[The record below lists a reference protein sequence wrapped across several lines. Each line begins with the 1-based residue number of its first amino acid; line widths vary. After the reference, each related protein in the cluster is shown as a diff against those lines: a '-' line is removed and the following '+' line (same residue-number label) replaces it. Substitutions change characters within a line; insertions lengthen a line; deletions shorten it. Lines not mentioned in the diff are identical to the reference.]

1 MMVSVME
8 NKNTRIFYFDALRA
22 VAILCVVLLHVTGHL
37 GEIMNYNVATIYSF
51 SGIFETFANNFFRI
65 GIALF
70 LMLSGALL
78 LGRDWNVGE
87 FYKKRIT
94 RIAKPFLFWSLL
106 FSIMLIGASYFIP
119 SIDFVDKF
127 GIMDMFKVFIDTLLC
142 RAPGS
147 AVYWFF
153 WMMLAMYIIMPVFN
167 KWINDV
173 DLAKVEYFL
182 VIWAIYNIF
191 VYTLMVPI
199 PEVVSFVIS
208 PLGFVVL
215 GYYLR
220 YSERKIFNNSLI
232 SAVMILLPAIIM
244 VIYSLSVVDNSI
256 LFVFHRYSFLV
267 MIEAIGVFCLF
278 KTINLNLSG
287 TFKNIVSSIALC
299 SYGMYLIHS
308 QMIMVVRKILHVH
321 SNFVLT
327 YLILFIVGF
336 LVSWIIIY
344 ILAKIPFIDDYIGVK

>member
-1 MMVSVME
+1 
-8 NKNTRIFYFDALRA
+8 
-22 VAILCVVLLHVTGHL
+22 
-37 GEIMNYNVATIYSF
+37 
-51 SGIFETFANNFFRI
+51 
-65 GIALF
+65 
-70 LMLSGALL
+70 
-78 LGRDWNVGE
+78 
-87 FYKKRIT
+87 
-94 RIAKPFLFWSLL
+94 
-106 FSIMLIGASYFIP
+106 
-119 SIDFVDKF
+119 
-127 GIMDMFKVFIDTLLC
+127 MFKVFIDTLLC

-232 SAVMILLPAIIM
+232 SAVMILVPAIIM
-244 VIYSLSVVDNSI
+244 VIYSLSVVDNRI

-278 KTINLNLSG
+278 KSINLNLSG